1 MEENNKEEVKTE
13 EFKPVK
19 RNGGKGKKL
28 SPAATVILTI
38 TAALGIIVLCAVM
51 VAIFKVL

>member
-1 MEENNKEEVKTE
+1 MEENNKEVKTE

-19 RNGGKGKKL
+19 RKHQKL

-38 TAALGIIVLCAVM
+38 VAALRNYCFRCCDDCNI
-51 VAIFKVL
+51 

>member
-19 RNGGKGKKL
+19 RKHQKL

-38 TAALGIIVLCAVM
+38 VAALGIIVLGAAM
-51 VAIFKVL
+51 IAIFKVL